1 MTPRHYICPRCDR
14 PPRLDGR
21 LEDPCWRLAAWTD
34 DFVDIEGSAKPK
46 PRFRTRAKMCW
57 DDAHLFIAAEL
68 EEPQVWAT
76 LTEHDSVIFHDHDFE
91 VFLDPDNDGQLY
103 TELEMNALNTTW
115 DLLLVRPYRAGGPPL
130 DGWELHGLRTAVHVN
145 GRLNDPQVTDLGWSV
160 EIAIPWAALRQTC
173 TCPCPPNDGDIWRIN
188 FSRVEWHV
196 ETREGKIFKTP
207 GLPEDNWV
215 WSPQGVVDMHR
226 PERWGGLQFT
236 TRPLSE
242 VEALPIDGQ
251 TEREE
256 LTRIW
261 DAQQEFRHAQ
271 GRWARDLSE
280 LGVGESYVRIEST
293 PSKLE
298 LSLGQYRLD
307 DDQRFWQVGRRGGS

>member
-1 MTPRHYICPRCDR
+1 MTPRHYICPRCDQ
-14 PPRLDGR
+14 PPHLDGR
-21 LEDPCWRLAAWTD
+21 LDDPCWKLAPWTE
-34 DFVDIEGSAKPK
+34 DFIDIEGAHKPK

-57 DDAHLFIAAEL
+57 DDAHLYIAAEL

-130 DGWELHGLRTAVHVN
+130 DGWELHGLRTAVYVD
-145 GRLNDPQVTDLGWSV
+145 GRLNDPAATDRGWSL
-160 EIAIPWAALRQTC
+160 EIAIPWSALIQTC
-173 TCPCPPNDGDIWRIN
+173 TCPCPPQAGNIWRIN
-188 FSRVEWHV
+188 FSRVEWQT
-196 ETREGKIFKTP
+196 ETREGKIVKKP

-226 PERWGGLQFT
+226 PERWGALQFT
-236 TRPLSE
+236 TRPLDE
-242 VEALPIDGQ
+242 VAALPIDGQ
-251 TEREE
+251 PQREE

-280 LGVGESYVRIEST
+280 LGAEDSEVRIEST
-293 PSKLE
+293 SSKLE

-307 DDQRFWQVGRRGGS
+307 DNQRFWKVGDQRSS